1 MNSDKCNE
9 KTMIQNYHT
18 SGNGQRFWSLT
29 ELWIPKKISGREDGA
44 RKWDVISLNNKN
56 KTPKELLKLAKENF
70 FDLDIDSQRFIMIC
84 TMHQQVKE
92 ELKKSINLGLIS
104 AGDVYKN
111 HEWTRTLMNKHLNRD
126 KLELLENAIEKH
138 YFGKEDY
145 LPEKERTSA
154 QDRHNFCGPIAIQ
167 WYITDVLYKSV
178 MSAEE
183 TLRVFAGHP
192 GQFKVRYDKDGYIED
207 STFDIQKR
215 IGGLVS
221 TGDDNA

>member
-1 MNSDKCNE
+1 
-9 KTMIQNYHT
+9 MIKNYHT

-104 AGDVYKN
+104 AG
-111 HEWTRTLMNKHLNRD
+111 EQR
-126 KLELLENAIEKH
+126 
-138 YFGKEDY
+138 
-145 LPEKERTSA
+145 
-154 QDRHNFCGPIAIQ
+154 
-167 WYITDVLYKSV
+167 
-178 MSAEE
+178 
-183 TLRVFAGHP
+183 
-192 GQFKVRYDKDGYIED
+192 
-207 STFDIQKR
+207 
-215 IGGLVS
+215 
-221 TGDDNA
+221 